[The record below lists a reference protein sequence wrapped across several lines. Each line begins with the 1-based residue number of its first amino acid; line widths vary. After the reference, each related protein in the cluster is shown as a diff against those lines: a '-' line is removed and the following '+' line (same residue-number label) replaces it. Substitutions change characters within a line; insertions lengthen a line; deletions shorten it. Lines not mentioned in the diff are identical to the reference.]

1 MAIRSYGLSTNEH
14 PAWASKKVYNL
25 LTFVIPTVP
34 NGYCYEVT
42 VGGVS
47 GSNEPIWSTT
57 LGQGVQDGDMVGQ
70 PPQYINPVTWTCRAL
85 IAPNPLIV
93 VADAHSAG
101 GYPHKDIWVKSAR
114 PFASGKD
121 TFFVYGS
128 FDGENW
134 RQIDELEAPQNANK
148 ADRHKGLN
156 NAYPY
161 IEVTVASDYPCE
173 IEIVAGE

>member
-1 MAIRSYGLSTNEH
+1 MAIRAYGLSTTNH
-14 PAWASKKVYNL
+14 PAWSSKKTYNL
-25 LTFVIPTVP
+25 LSFVIPTVP
-34 NGYCYEVT
+34 NGFSYEVV

-47 GSNEPIWSTT
+47 GTNQPVWPTVI
-57 LGQGVQDGDMVGQ
+57 GQSVQDGDPLQ
-70 PPQYINPVTWTCRAL
+70 TNPVTWTCRAL
-85 IAPNPLIV
+85 IAPNPLVV
-93 VADAHSAG
+93 VADAHAAG
-101 GYPHKDIWVKSAR
+101 GYPQKDIWVRSAR

-134 RQIDELEAPQNANK
+134 RQIDEMEAPQNANK
-148 ADRHKGLN
+148 SDRHKGFD

-161 IEVTVASDYPCE
+161 TKVSVASAYACE